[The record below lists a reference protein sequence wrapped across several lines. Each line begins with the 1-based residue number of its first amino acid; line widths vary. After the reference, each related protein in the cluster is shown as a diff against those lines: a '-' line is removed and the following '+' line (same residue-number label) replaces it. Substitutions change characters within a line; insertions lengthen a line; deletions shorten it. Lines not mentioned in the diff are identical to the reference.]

1 MLIKLGSEKY
11 AFPLSS
17 IVETGSVKRADIRTL
32 HGNRM
37 IDYRQ
42 SIIPVVSLAKLVD
55 SPDYSDDEEAETE
68 MLVIRKGDKVA
79 AVLVDEFIGQSEIV
93 LKPLGKYLANN
104 LGIVSGATI
113 LGDGQVALIVDPNA
127 LIK

>member
-1 MLIKLGSEKY
+1 LIKLGSEKY

-17 IVETGSVKRADIRTL
+17 IVETGSVRRSDIRTL
-32 HGNRM
+32 HGNRI

-42 SIIPVVSLAKLVD
+42 SIIPVVSLAALID
-55 SPDYSDDEEAETE
+55 SPDYRDDDETETE
-68 MLVIRKGDKVA
+68 MLVIRKGDKLA
-79 AVLVDEFIGQSEIV
+79 AVLVDEFIGQNEIV
-93 LKPLGKYLANN
+93 LKPLGKYLSAS